1 MRRFGVAILVR
12 ALIGTA
18 LWIAVHRSVAVTVA
32 LVATCWWPAWL
43 VQRACAVLATDRE
56 RARQHLGNSGLV
68 VLLATAAW
76 TLWGLVL
83 AGKGKEVAGWAL
95 TLLWTFLFLCFVVDF
110 VLFRWGLRALPDRTP
125 DETLLTADRA
135 LRPGDLDPV

>member
-1 MRRFGVAILVR
+1 M
-12 ALIGTA
+12 TA
-18 LWIAVHRSVAVTVA
+18 F

-43 VQRACAVLATDRE
+43 VRRACTLLETDRE
-56 RARQHLGNSGLV
+56 RARQSLGNAGLV

-83 AGKGKEVAGWAL
+83 AGSGKDVEGWAL

-110 VLFRWGLRALPDRTP
+110 VLFRWGLRALPELDPPAVGVTV
-125 DETLLTADRA
+125 DQA
-135 LRPGDLDPV
+135 LRPGDLDPARAAAGGPPGGI